1 MPALVN
7 IEGIGEHYA
16 EKLAQ
21 ARIGS
26 TQGLLK
32 RCSTRRGRNDVAR
45 QCGVST
51 KKLLDFVNRA
61 DLFRIR
67 GVGEEYSDLLEA
79 SGVDTVPELAVRNAQ
94 HLHERMICVNDKKH
108 LVRRPPARKQ
118 ISNWIQQAKTLDRA
132 IEY

>member
-26 TQGLLK
+26 TQTLLK
-32 RCSTRRGRNDVAR
+32 RCSTRQGRKMIAR
-45 QCGVST
+45 ECGVST

-67 GVGEEYSDLLEA
+67 GVGKEYSDLLEA
-79 SGVDTVPELAVRNAQ
+79 SGVDTVPELALRNAS
-94 HLHERMICVNDKKH
+94 HLHETMIVVNEKRR

-118 ISNWIQQAKTLDRA
+118 IDGWIRQAKKLDRA
-132 IEY
+132 VEY